1 MALWKNDD
9 EMFALMKEKLYTPV
23 VGDILD
29 QMGYKHQFLPAN
41 IRPLAA
47 QVPTAPYI
55 LPGETEDKRL
65 KLAGYACTV
74 LENDVFE
81 EPAKPFGYMTEAL
94 DDLKPNE
101 IYIATGAHNSALWGE
116 LLTACGKAR
125 GAVGA
130 VLDGYT
136 RDTPKVIEQNFSV
149 FCTGTW
155 AQDSSVRTYVFQ
167 WRCPIEIGQVTIHNG
182 DIVFDDIDGVLII
195 PKEIAPEVLE
205 KALIKASTEKTMRK
219 AIEDGMMVTD
229 ALRAILLDQ
238 PRAPAG
244 VKQNVAFLVGAGGGK
259 LPAPVKTACLG
270 AVKGLCQCQRA
281 GGGAQPLTARLHIHV
296 VGQHP

>member
-1 MALWKNDD
+1 MALWINDD

-136 RDTPKVIEQNFSV
+136 RDTPKVIEQNFPV

-167 WRCPIEIGQVTIHNG
+167 WRCPIEIGQVIG
-182 DIVFDDIDGVLII
+182 DIDGVLIV

-229 ALRAILLDQ
+229 AFAKF
-238 PRAPAG
+238 G
-244 VKQNVAFLVGAGGGK
+244 VL
-259 LPAPVKTACLG
+259 
-270 AVKGLCQCQRA
+270 
-281 GGGAQPLTARLHIHV
+281 
-296 VGQHP
+296 